1 MTRTGFALSVLAL
14 AVSMSVASDA
24 QQLRPPAQVVHVNNT
39 GKPEALPVSIKDDAV
54 PVKVAGEPLP
64 IEIAK
69 VEKAVP
75 VADVRKLWEYSEV
88 SYNFGESPLKAL
100 ANAGAQGWEAT
111 GATYTVNGKLV
122 MLLKRYVVEDKEK

>member
-1 MTRTGFALSVLAL
+1 MTRTVFTLSALIFV
-14 AVSMSVASDA
+14 VSMSAASDA
-24 QQLRPPAQVVHVNNT
+24 QQLRAPAQVVHVNNT
-39 GKPEALPVSIKDDAV
+39 GKPEALPVSVKDDAV

-69 VEKAVP
+69 IAKPVP
-75 VADVRKLWEYSEV
+75 VSDVRKIWEYSEV
-88 SYNFGESPLKAL
+88 SYNFGESPLQAL

-122 MLLKRYVVEDKEK
+122 MLLKRYVVEEKDR

>member
-1 MTRTGFALSVLAL
+1 MTRIAFTLSLLTVV
-14 AVSMSVASDA
+14 VSMSVASGA
-24 QQLRPPAQVVHVNNT
+24 QQLRAPAQVVHVNNT
-39 GKPEALPVSIKDDAV
+39 GKAEALPVSVKDEAV

-75 VADVRKLWEYSEV
+75 VSDVRKIWEYSEI
-88 SYNFGESPLKAL
+88 SYAFGESPLRAL
-100 ANAGAQGWEAT
+100 ATAGAQGWEAT

-122 MLLKRYVVEDKEK
+122 MLLKRYVVEEKDK